1 MIDENIKSSLFKYL
15 GGICKDLDCYPIQ
28 VGGYLDH
35 VHILCLLS
43 KKITQSNLLESLKR
57 QSSKWIKTKGSIY
70 SNFYWQNG
78 YGIFSVNPSN
88 IYKVKNYII
97 TQENH
102 HKKKTFKD
110 EYRLILKNND
120 VEYDEQYL
128 WD

>member
-1 MIDENIKSSLFKYL
+1 MSQSLTKVYVHITFSTKYRVHLIDENINSTLFEYL
-15 GGICKDLDCYPIQ
+15 GGICKDLECYPVQ

-88 IYKVKNYII
+88 IDKVKNYII
-97 TQENH
+97 T
-102 HKKKTFKD
+102 
-110 EYRLILKNND
+110 
-120 VEYDEQYL
+120 
-128 WD
+128 